1 MIKHVAVMKF
11 KPGIS
16 ESRFRDME
24 KGLKALPGV
33 ISEIKSYEFGL
44 DVVRSERSY
53 DFGLVADFEDL
64 EALRRYQIH
73 PDHLKVIEI
82 IKELCDSILA
92 ADFTC

>member
-1 MIKHVAVMKF
+1 MIKHVVVMKF

-24 KGLKALPGV
+24 KGLKALPDV

-53 DFGLVADFEDL
+53 NFGLVADFDDL

-73 PDHLKVIEI
+73 PDHLKVLEI

-92 ADFTC
+92 ADFTF